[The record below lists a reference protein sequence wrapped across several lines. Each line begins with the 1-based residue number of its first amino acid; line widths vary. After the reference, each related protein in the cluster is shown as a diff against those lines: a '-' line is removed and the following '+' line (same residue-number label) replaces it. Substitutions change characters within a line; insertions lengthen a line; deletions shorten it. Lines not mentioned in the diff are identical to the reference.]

1 MSPEKTQE
9 VIDLLDQTRIELNRT
24 LSEGAK
30 HVAKNVLLLLDG
42 DEVRA
47 WDRFMSA
54 CASSAP
60 PMPTP
65 EALVDYC
72 EEASRAF
79 VLRRREL
86 FDDGPGIPRTD
97 EGSKLRALI
106 QSAQQLEAKCAVEGW
121 KRPDLAERAQ
131 LLRNRIDIA
140 CGVTPPEPL
149 PLSESPS
156 AKNAAAERRAAK
168 TATPNAHEATN
179 GATQV
184 FAAHPNGTTHVIDV
198 EVEPGQ

>member
-1 MSPEKTQE
+1 MSIDEGTQAT
-9 VIDLLDQTRIELNRT
+9 IDAIDEAGARVAAAAR
-24 LSEGAK
+24 EGLR
-30 HVAKNVLLLLDG
+30 HVAKNVLDLIDG

-65 EALVDYC
+65 EALVEYC
-72 EEASRAF
+72 EQAAAAF
-79 VLRRREL
+79 VVRRREL

-121 KRPDLAERAQ
+121 KRPDLAERAK
-131 LLRNRIDIA
+131 LLRDRIDIA

-149 PLSESPS
+149 RADESPS
-156 AKNAAAERRAAK
+156 ATNAAAERRAAK
-168 TATPNAHEATN
+168 TAEAAHAPN
-179 GATQV
+179 GAI
-184 FAAHPNGTTHVIDV
+184 FSAAPNGTTHVIDV
-198 EVEPGQ
+198 EPEPGQ